1 MKELRRGEDPKK
13 KEEKKKKSL
22 FDLFN
27 CVGCVMVYF
36 NSGFFFLCS
45 C

>member
-1 MKELRRGEDPKK
+1 MKELRRGGEDPKK
-13 KEEKKKKSL
+13 KKKKKSL